1 MPSEKIKSLQNHLNG
16 RHTVSENH
24 PMAGNNKS
32 AGYANST
39 NGWAVVSLVFAILG
53 WTFVL
58 FGFGQLIAVVAGHI
72 ARRQISRRGQ
82 AGDGMAVAGLVLGYI
97 LILPVLMFLIVGLVA
112 LAVTGSADAINQL
125 RP

>member
-1 MPSEKIKSLQNHLNG
+1 M
-16 RHTVSENH
+16 SENH

-58 FGFGQLIAVVAGHI
+58 FGFGQLIAVVAGHV

-97 LILPVLMFLIVGLVA
+97 LILPVLMFLIVGLIA